1 MLNGGFVNSWI
12 LQTYHSN
19 KNLTLIKNPFK
30 YFNTSGTLAQFVNE
44 RNYMLHIKR
53 TAYLCYGCVCQI
65 TCVVWFLS
73 ALEKAH
79 CSDSLVDLKFLVK
92 GIFFSWNLVASFHSK
107 I

>member
-79 CSDSLVDLKFLVK
+79 LF
-92 GIFFSWNLVASFHSK
+92 
-107 I
+107 